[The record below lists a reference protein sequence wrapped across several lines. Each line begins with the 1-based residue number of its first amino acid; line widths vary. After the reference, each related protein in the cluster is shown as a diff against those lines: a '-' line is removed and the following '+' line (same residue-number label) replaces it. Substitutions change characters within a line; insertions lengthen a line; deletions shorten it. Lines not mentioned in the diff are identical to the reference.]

1 MNVFHSCKHSRTF
14 VQHGGLQIV
23 LGDLEDIVN
32 GRPFKREAGMY
43 SEYLGTPGKQFGGIY
58 VNI

>member
-1 MNVFHSCKHSRTF
+1 MFRSCKHSRTF

-23 LGDLEDIVN
+23 LGDLKDIVN
-32 GRPFKREAGMY
+32 GRPFKWEGGMY

>member
-1 MNVFHSCKHSRTF
+1 MQN
-14 VQHGGLQIV
+14 GGLQIV
-23 LGDLEDIVN
+23 LGDLKDIVN
-32 GRPFKREAGMY
+32 GRPFKWEAGMY